1 MSPELLVEA
10 PRRRNVDVETLP
22 MIEQARRFGV
32 RPTQYSGFIGGIRSF
47 LSPEGRAVRKG
58 LKDYENAPYTY
69 LPLAETT
76 GPAATRVKAMTAELR
91 ALNQRK
97 DKLFAR
103 AREIGATEKR
113 NRFEALHRKYE
124 TSFLTRDEEKELTAL
139 IPVMDE
145 VTRIIKEDAEIIG
158 RIFDINAPF
167 IGHQEDIVR
176 EKFPELLDVDF
187 RNNDQRYIPN
197 TKKPMIFSY
206 DVPELGAHSIAL
218 IPKGDKLYYYDPT
231 GNSSLHRHGPGDT
244 KLKEIKRFAN
254 GKKII
259 ENTTRFQG
267 EFGSCFSMAT
277 HAALDPVTH
286 EERARKYKATQDL
299 TGLTPEEITMIG
311 IQQAADA
318 KYLEKGYVPAPAY
331 KKGGLVTVAKETY
344 SKTPEDVGDYK
355 LVKKTPTMLIYQK
368 GNHYVVGVR
377 GTQNL
382 EDVKADVTI
391 PFGIKN
397 SSRFKKDEKTLREWK
412 KSNPGTYTGVGHSL
426 GGAILDELI
435 NDGLIESATSY
446 NPAMGTETGKNKRIY
461 AEHDPLRTIGKPDEI
476 VKTKHSILGHAFPI
490 GRAIES
496 HSLNN
501 FPDTE
506 EMRHQITEVPLVEKR
521 RLGGD
526 KGMKKEMKSGGVVE
540 KVKRVAKKVKE
551 VAEHVGKE
559 VVKEAKKHSHKL
571 KDAGKA
577 AGAALGTAG
586 GAAAATAVGAPE
598 AAGLASTVGSALGSK
613 IGEFLGEK
621 AHEGIQSLKKGG
633 RVRKPRARPVKQAD
647 IDAAIKKEDDA
658 HRKAERADK
667 SLGVQNLKVVRE
679 RKLGKITDT
688 APMKH
693 KATVEDKKKKPVFKE
708 GGKVKK
714 PSAWMAHV
722 KAHHAKVGGSYKD
735 AMKSAKA
742 TYKPST

>member
-1 MSPELLVEA
+1 
-10 PRRRNVDVETLP
+10 
-22 MIEQARRFGV
+22 
-32 RPTQYSGFIGGIRSF
+32 
-47 LSPEGRAVRKG
+47 
-58 LKDYENAPYTY
+58 
-69 LPLAETT
+69 
-76 GPAATRVKAMTAELR
+76 
-91 ALNQRK
+91 
-97 DKLFAR
+97 
-103 AREIGATEKR
+103 
-113 NRFEALHRKYE
+113 
-124 TSFLTRDEEKELTAL
+124 
-139 IPVMDE
+139 
-145 VTRIIKEDAEIIG
+145 
-158 RIFDINAPF
+158 
-167 IGHQEDIVR
+167 
-176 EKFPELLDVDF
+176 
-187 RNNDQRYIPN
+187 
-197 TKKPMIFSY
+197 
-206 DVPELGAHSIAL
+206 
-218 IPKGDKLYYYDPT
+218 
-231 GNSSLHRHGPGDT
+231 
-244 KLKEIKRFAN
+244 
-254 GKKII
+254 
-259 ENTTRFQG
+259 
-267 EFGSCFSMAT
+267 
-277 HAALDPVTH
+277 
-286 EERARKYKATQDL
+286 
-299 TGLTPEEITMIG
+299 
-311 IQQAADA
+311 
-318 KYLEKGYVPAPAY
+318 
-331 KKGGLVTVAKETY
+331 
-344 SKTPEDVGDYK
+344 
-355 LVKKTPTMLIYQK
+355 MLIYQK
-368 GNHYVVGVR
+368 GDHYVVGVR
-377 GTQNL
+377 GTNDL
-382 EDVKADVTI
+382 EDVKADVSI

-397 SSRFKKDEKTLREWK
+397 TSRFKKDEKTLREWK
-412 KSNPGTYTGVGHSL
+412 ASHPGSYTGVGHSL

-461 AEHDPLRTIGKPDEI
+461 AEHDPLRTIGRPDEI

-526 KGMKKEMKSGGVVE
+526 KGMQKVMKSGGVVE

-613 IGEFLGEK
+613 LGEFLGEK

-742 TYKPST
+742 TYKSST